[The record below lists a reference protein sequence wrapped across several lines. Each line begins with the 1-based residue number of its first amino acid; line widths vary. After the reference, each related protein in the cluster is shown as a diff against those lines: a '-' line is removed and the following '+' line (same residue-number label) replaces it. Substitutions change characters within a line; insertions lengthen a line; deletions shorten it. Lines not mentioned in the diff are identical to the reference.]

1 MRALL
6 LITRVELRRRLRN
19 RSALFTAFIGPLA
32 LASVFGILLGGTG
45 SFTLRIGVVDLD
57 RSEVTAAFV
66 TGLTEEPATRS
77 AGDPI
82 DDSPVE
88 FVIVA
93 SRADATAALDD
104 GDLDTAIVLPDGF
117 GDSVMAGTGAEITV
131 LRDPRKEV
139 SAGVAAS
146 VAGQYSVAVSSRT
159 LAAATAIALGGGAP
173 SQDELGAMTDSVL
186 TAVTQEAPGG
196 RSVGAAT
203 FFGASMSI
211 LFLFFTVAFAARSLI
226 AERKTGVM
234 PRILATSTTTSSVVG
249 GKVLAVSLLGLAG
262 FITVW
267 AVTTLAFGSAWGDPT
282 AVMLTMAA
290 TVLAV
295 GGVATF
301 VCGLARTEE
310 QADGYTSAVAFA
322 LALLGGNF
330 LGPGQAPEALQRTAS
345 FTPNG
350 QALDAFTRLAADG
363 ATVGGIEQQLLLLV
377 AFAVVFGAVGH
388 TLIGRAAR
396 R

>member
-57 RSEVTAAFV
+57 RSEVTTAFV
-66 TGLTEEPATRS
+66 EGLAEPPAIRS
-77 AGDPI
+77 PGDPI

-93 SRADATAALDD
+93 SSADATAALDD

-117 GDSVMAGTGAEITV
+117 GEAVMAGRGAEITV

-159 LAAATAIALGGGAP
+159 LAAATAIALGGGTP

-186 TAVTQEAPGG
+186 TAVTQQSPGG
-196 RSVGAAT
+196 RAVGAAT

-234 PRILATSTTTSSVVG
+234 PRILATSTSTSWVVG
-249 GKVLAVSLLGLAG
+249 GKVLAVSMLGFAG
-262 FITVW
+262 FVTVW

-363 ATVGGIEQQLLLLV
+363 ATVGGITRQLILLV
-377 AFAVVFGAVGH
+377 LFAVVFGAVGH
-388 TLIGRAAR
+388 LLIGRASQR
-396 R
+396 